1 MYSFGEVH
9 PRRGK
14 TLNADVQIKKI
25 KEDENMSISAV
36 SSSLLGVTQST
47 DTTTETSSSTED
59 FLTILLAE
67 LENQDPTDP
76 VDSSE
81 LTSQLTSLSQL
92 EESIDTNSNLE
103 TLCQY
108 SASSNNSTALSCIGK
123 TVSTDDITDAL
134 VNSVTFTDGVAYLN
148 TESGAIAFGDV
159 TGVSST

>member
-1 MYSFGEVH
+1 
-9 PRRGK
+9 
-14 TLNADVQIKKI
+14 
-25 KEDENMSISAV
+25 MSISAV
-36 SSSLLGVTQST
+36 ASSLLGVSQ
-47 DTTTETSSSTED
+47 DTSSTTSTTSATED

-76 VDSSE
+76 VDSAE

-134 VNSVTFTDGVAYLN
+134 VTSVTFKDGVSYLN
-148 TESGAIAFGDV
+148 TESGEIAFGDV